1 MKIHLTVTLV
11 GPFALDDEGNIIDT
25 RNFELKPHIV
35 SEKLAKLD
43 MGELPKELEDMLK
56 DQKKNQIVVNNL
68 KLNRIL
74 SAKKFNVAIDY
85 EKIRL

>member
-25 RNFELKPHIV
+25 RNFELKPQIV

-43 MGELPKELEDMLK
+43 LGELPKELEDMLK
-56 DQKKNQIVVNNL
+56 EHKKDQIVVHNL
-68 KLNRIL
+68 KLKRNL
-74 SAKKFNVAIDY
+74 
-85 EKIRL
+85 